1 MNPSSPFPLQLAP
14 IPAVRSENPAEP
26 AAPLLEGFVD
36 DEVIASI
43 IAMPPATIRMGSN
56 PCDLAL
62 SSDESDF
69 AGWTILGASPFRI
82 IAEKQE
88 LQHARSAPVEE
99 PGLGEPHRGNHR
111 WWIAAVTGGASAL
124 VLSFLFVNLVDH
136 GGFETSMVSMTK
148 SMQWIESAVAT
159 FAPERD

>member
-26 AAPLLEGFVD
+26 VAPLLEGFVD

-43 IAMPPATIRMGSN
+43 IAMPPSASRIVSH
-56 PCDLAL
+56 PSDLAL

-69 AGWTILGASPFRI
+69 AGWAVRGTSPFRI

-88 LQHARSAPVEE
+88 LQHARPLPVEE

-111 WWIAAVTGGASAL
+111 WWIAAVSGGASAL
-124 VLSFLFVNLVDH
+124 VLSLLFINLAGRD
-136 GGFETSMVSMTK
+136 GSKSSMVSMTK
-148 SMQWIESAVAT
+148 SMQWIESAVGT
-159 FAPERD
+159 FAPARD